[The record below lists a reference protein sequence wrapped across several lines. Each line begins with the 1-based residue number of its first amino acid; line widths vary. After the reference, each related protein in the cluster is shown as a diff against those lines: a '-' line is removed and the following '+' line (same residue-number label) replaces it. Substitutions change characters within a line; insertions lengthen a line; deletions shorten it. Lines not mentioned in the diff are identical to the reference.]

1 MSSPPLTTARRRL
14 LLVTHHYAPENGA
27 PQRRWD
33 TLTPR
38 LIAAGVDVAVL
49 APPPH
54 YPHGRLMGDP
64 ADHPIGRIILGRHGE
79 HLVRVR
85 FREHTAGLVS
95 RSVDQAVAA
104 WSSVRIGWRRFRRR
118 DLRPDVVV
126 GTVPGIPSMFAAWAL
141 ARLFGSKLV
150 IEMRDAWPDLIEP
163 SGIFDTGRNV
173 RSRFASGVRTVA
185 HRAVSHLQARAD
197 AVVTTTETFAHVL
210 RERGVGRVAVVRNGT
225 SFQRLERLPDAG
237 AERGT
242 RPFRAVYA
250 GTIGR
255 AQDLETVVRAAT
267 EVLRRGHRIEVRIV
281 GNGAEVPAL
290 QRLVTELDAPAH
302 IGGSVAQED
311 VRRLYE
317 WADTV
322 IVSLRDWQPLEWTV
336 PSKLYEVMASGAYA
350 TACVAGEAADLVER
364 VGAGA
369 VVRPGDVEA
378 LADLWSSWAE
388 SSTVPTADP
397 AAAVWVAE
405 NADDDVLADRYL
417 RLVERLTSPGQR
429 TAP

>member
-1 MSSPPLTTARRRL
+1 MSSQPTTPRRRL
-14 LLVTHHYAPENGA
+14 LLVTHHYFPEHGA

-33 TLTPR
+33 TLVPR
-38 LIAAGVDVAVL
+38 LMEAGVDVAVL

-54 YPHGRLMGDP
+54 YPLGRLMGDP
-64 ADHPIGRIILGRHGE
+64 GEFRIGKMARGRHGE
-79 HLVRVR
+79 RVVRVK
-85 FREHTAGLVS
+85 FREHSAGILA

-104 WSSVRIGWRRFRRR
+104 WSSVRLGWRRFRRR

-141 ARLFGSKLV
+141 ARLLRARLV

-163 SGIFDTGRNV
+163 SGIFEAGRPLRARV
-173 RSRFASGVRTVA
+173 GAGLRTLA
-185 HRAVSHLQARAD
+185 HRAVSRLQARAD
-197 AVVTTTETFAHVL
+197 AVVTTTETFADVL
-210 RERGVGRVAVVRNGT
+210 RERGVQRVAVVRNGT
-225 SFQRLERLPDAG
+225 SFERLEHLPGAG
-237 AERGT
+237 TGRGG

-267 EVLRRGHRIEVRIV
+267 EVLRRGHAIEVRLV
-281 GNGAEVPAL
+281 GSGAEVPRL
-290 QRLVTELDAPAH
+290 QRLVTELDAPVR
-302 IGGSVAQED
+302 ISGSIPHEE

-322 IVSLRDWQPLEWTV
+322 IVSLRDWKPLEWTV

-350 TACVAGEAADLVER
+350 TACVAGEAAELVTR

-369 VVRPGDVEA
+369 VVPPGDVEA
-378 LADLWSSWAE
+378 LADLWSSWAA
-388 SSTVPTADP
+388 SAVVPTAD
-397 AAAVWVAE
+397 AAAAAWVAE
-405 NADDDVLADRYL
+405 NADDDVLADRYV
-417 RLVERLTSPGQR
+417 RLVHRLVTLVDGDTP
-429 TAP
+429 